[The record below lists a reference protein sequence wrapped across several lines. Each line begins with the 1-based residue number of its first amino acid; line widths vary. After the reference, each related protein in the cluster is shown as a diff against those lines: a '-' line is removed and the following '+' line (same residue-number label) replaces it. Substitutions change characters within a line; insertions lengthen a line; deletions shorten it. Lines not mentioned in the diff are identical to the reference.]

1 MVRVIEDRGNL
12 ADMIDEAIATSGDF
26 PPGERFP
33 DAAELHRV
41 LGATEGKAIP
51 RLHAILV
58 AFDPDASLADQRV
71 SIEQLGRYI
80 IAGPAIDTTG
90 HEALARLRLLVETL
104 EQLPVARTRFQGVL
118 RSVLSQTRAIKL
130 LGEIGLPNDRGLL
143 AETTD
148 RLAKRFL
155 PQVPE
160 PHELWR
166 LAASIVHRIDDIE
179 WLGPAADPLL
189 QRMAEVGGDAW
200 EPLRTSVNDA
210 ISMIATRIAA
220 AGMAEQF
227 RTRTAV
233 SGVRDSPLYHLTHAR
248 PQDMPGLIDAARH
261 HLTQVHHAL
270 EETGVSIDVVYSLDA
285 IERGLARIELLLPF
299 ADRDDAIEPTFEIR
313 ALLGA
318 VGRGLV
324 GARSFRQ
331 LLSDNLRML
340 ARKVIERAGKTA
352 EQYVTSSRREYWKM
366 LASAA
371 GGGVLAFGAAVARFF
386 VKWGHW
392 PLFIDGLQS
401 SLVYA
406 GSLVLMQLLGLT
418 FASKQPP
425 MTATALA
432 STIRTRSGAE
442 RFDELVPL
450 IARIARSQFA
460 ATIGNVLTVVVCA
473 LAFDVL
479 VRRVSGQPFLDA
491 RTSRET
497 LASLHP
503 FGSGTMVFAAL
514 TGVLLWLSS
523 LAAGWFENWIVYRRL
538 PEAIEHHRYAGRV
551 GHARMV
557 KLARFVE
564 TEAAGFGGSVSLGLL
579 LGMMPVFS
587 KFFGL
592 PLDVRHVALSSG
604 ALTMSVSSLGIDG
617 AGWGPLIWAAV
628 GVAIIGFVTFLVSF
642 GLAVVVAL
650 RARDVPG
657 VERRTLP
664 LAVMRHFV
672 KHPFQYFLPPR

>member
-1 MVRVIEDRGNL
+1 
-12 ADMIDEAIATSGDF
+12 MIDEAVLTSPGDS
-26 PPGERFP
+26 FP
-33 DAAELHRV
+33 DAGELHRI

-58 AFDPDASLADQRV
+58 AFDPGAPLEDQRV
-71 SIEQLGRYI
+71 SIEKLGRYI

-104 EQLPVARTRFQGVL
+104 EQLPAVRTRFQGVL
-118 RSVLSQTRAIKL
+118 HSVLSQTRAIKL
-130 LGEIGLPNDRGLL
+130 LGEVGLPNDRGLL

-160 PHELWR
+160 PHEMWR

-189 QRMAEVGGDAW
+189 QRMAAVGGDAW
-200 EPLRTSVNDA
+200 EPLRRSVNDA

-233 SGVRDSPLYHLTHAR
+233 SGVRDSPLYLLTRAR
-248 PQDMPGLIDAARH
+248 PQEMPALIEAARR

-270 EETGVSIDVVYSLDA
+270 EQHGVSIDVVYSLDA

-299 ADRDDAIEPTFEIR
+299 ADRDDEIEPTFEIR

-340 ARKVIERAGKTA
+340 ARKVIERTGKTA
-352 EQYVTSSRREYWKM
+352 EHYVTSSRREYAKM

-406 GSLVLMQLLGLT
+406 GALVLMQLLGLT

-432 STIRTRSGAE
+432 GTIRSKGGAE
-442 RFDELVPL
+442 RFDDLVPL

-460 ATIGNVLTVVVCA
+460 ATIGNILTVVACA
-473 LAFDVL
+473 LAFDLL
-479 VRRVSGQPFLDA
+479 VQRVTGEPFLDA
-491 RTSRET
+491 RTSHAT

-503 FGSGTMVFAAL
+503 FGSGTILFAAL

-538 PEAIEHHRYAGRV
+538 PEAIEH
-551 GHARMV
+551 ARMV

-564 TEAAGFGGSVSLGLL
+564 TEAAAFGGSVSLGLL

-592 PLDVRHVALSSG
+592 PLDVRHVALSGG
-604 ALTMSVSSLGIDG
+604 ALTLSVSSLGIDG

-628 GVAIIGFVTFLVSF
+628 GVAIIGFITFVVSF
-642 GLAVVVAL
+642 GLAVVVAM

-664 LAVMRHFV
+664 FAVLRHFLR
-672 KHPFQYFLPPR
+672 HPFQYFLPPR